1 MWTFPSLPDWRTS
14 VKALALELGIHIDAS
29 YVVGGRWLGIGLLAE
44 ILEGHQSAALC
55 HIGNISWR
63 LGKVASPAEIRA
75 ELTKR
80 NVHGN
85 ALETLDLTLQ
95 HLADNGVDLRKTPL
109 TLGSF
114 LEIDG
119 NKEAFANHTKANQLL
134 IREYR
139 KPFVV
144 PQGM

>member
-1 MWTFPSLPDWRTS
+1 NPRRAPISRAVPHRQHF
-14 VKALALELGIHIDAS
+14 LAS
-29 YVVGGRWLGIGLLAE
+29 R
-44 ILEGHQSAALC
+44 QT
-55 HIGNISWR
+55 
-63 LGKVASPAEIRA
+63 ASPAEIRA

-80 NVHGN
+80 KVHGN
-85 ALETLDLTLQ
+85 ALETLDRTLQ

-119 NKEAFANHTKANQLL
+119 NKEAFAHHTKANQLL

-144 PQGM
+144 PTESQV